1 MAKVRGVNILVMIDL
16 DQLITTPTGV
26 PDWAA
31 IGGQQSATF
40 SEEVEAIDTTSKD
53 GNSGGYDYES
63 GLYGWTVSA
72 DGLYVKNDEA
82 YGALKTA
89 MRQGKKVKLRIQEEG
104 QAIEEGL
111 ALVTSR
117 ELEAGYDEMATYSVE
132 FQGIGVPTTP
142 VA

>member
-1 MAKVRGVNILVMIDL
+1 MAKVKGVNILVMIDL
-16 DQLITTPTGV
+16 DQLLTTPTGS
-26 PDWAA
+26 PDWTA

-40 SEEVEAIDTTSKD
+40 SEEAEAIDTTSKD
-53 GNSGGYDYES
+53 GNNGGYDYEA

-104 QAIEEGL
+104 QAVEEGL

>member
-1 MAKVRGVNILVMIDL
+1 MTKVRGVDILVMVDL
-16 DQLITTPTGV
+16 DALLATPIGT
-26 PDWAA
+26 PEWEA

-53 GNSGGYDYES
+53 NNDGGYDYEA

-72 DGLYVKNDEA
+72 DGLYVKNNVA
-82 YGALKTA
+82 YSALKTA
-89 MRQGKKVKLRIQEEG
+89 MRQGKKVKIRIQEEG
-104 QAIEEGL
+104 QPVEEGL

-142 VA
+142 EA

>member
-1 MAKVRGVNILVMIDL
+1 MAKVKGVDILVMVDL
-16 DQLITTPTGV
+16 DSVLATPTGV
-26 PDWAA
+26 PDWTAV
-31 IGGQQSATF
+31 GGQQSATF

-53 GNSGGYDYES
+53 GNNGGYDYEA

-82 YGALKTA
+82 FTALKTA

-104 QAIEEGL
+104 SPLEEGL
-111 ALVTSR
+111 AIVTSR
-117 ELEAGYDEMATYSVE
+117 ELEAGYSEMATYSVE

-142 VA
+142 AE